1 MLKRYFFD
9 VDDGDGLEIDR
20 IGLLCESLQAVRE
33 EAIKVLPDI
42 AKEVMPDGDR
52 RVLRTIVRDEGGRSI
67 FEASLALD
75 AHWLP
80 FASDPQPSA
89 LSEHGEDP

>member
-9 VDDGDGLEIDR
+9 VDDGDGLAIDS
-20 IGLLCESLQAVRE
+20 IGLLCNSLHIVRE
-33 EAIKVLPDI
+33 EAIKVLPSI
-42 AKEVMPDGDR
+42 AREVMPDGDR

-80 FASDPQPSA
+80 FANDPPSSSPA
-89 LSEHGEDP
+89 EHGKDP

>member
-9 VDDGDGLEIDR
+9 VDDGDGLAIDG
-20 IGLLCESLQAVRE
+20 IGLLCDSLHAVRE

-42 AKEVMPDGDR
+42 AREVLPDGDQ
-52 RVLRTIVRDEGGRSI
+52 RVLRTIVCDEGGRSI

-80 FASDPQPSA
+80 FANEPPSSSQA
-89 LSEHGEDP
+89 QHGEDP